1 MPFPTAQ
8 LKKRAALIRYFLFDV
23 DGVLSD
29 GNIIHSV
36 SVKGKTVRQ
45 TETKTFFVRDGYA
58 LKAAMKMGFGVGL
71 LSARDSLVTAHR
83 ARELGIEDCIQARH
97 DKAAAFAELLR
108 DKKMRAEEIAYMG
121 DDLVDLPVLRVAG
134 LSAAPGDAHREVLG
148 EVHYIARAAGGHG
161 AAREW
166 FEQVLQWR
174 GEYARFVALAAGG

>member
-1 MPFPTAQ
+1 MPLPTAQ

-83 ARELGIEDCIQARH
+83 ARELGITDCIQARH

-108 DKKMRAEEIAYMG
+108 DKKMAAEE
-121 DDLVDLPVLRVAG
+121 VA
-134 LSAAPGDAHREVLG
+134 RMV
-148 EVHYIARAAGGHG
+148 RAG
-161 AAREW
+161 AAMARRICA
-166 FEQVLQWR
+166 LR
-174 GEYARFVALAAGG
+174 GARRGRLKPTALRNPGR

>member
-1 MPFPTAQ
+1 MPLPTAQ